1 MQQNDAENPILAAT
15 ETIICEEGLSNLS
28 IKRIADK
35 IGQSKS
41 AIYYHYDSKHDLLLN
56 FLQYLHDELET
67 LLVSLEDSDPEKQL
81 AALTKEL
88 TDIDNRR
95 KRNLR
100 VAIMSLRCE
109 APHDEEIAQM
119 FTQIDTILYDQVNQ
133 LYKEIGASNPGRSA
147 ALLLSAID
155 GLVNRA
161 ISHTRP
167 IQVDDVAKTLPQRF
181 L

>member
-28 IKRIADK
+28 IKTIADK

-67 LLVSLEDSDPEKQL
+67 LL
-81 AALTKEL
+81 
-88 TDIDNRR
+88 
-95 KRNLR
+95 R

-109 APHDEEIAQM
+109 APHDAEIAQM
-119 FTQIDTILYDQVNQ
+119 FTQIDTILYEQVNQ